1 MGNINY
7 NFTFQPQNKFI
18 LESCYL
24 CFSHKTIM
32 AKKIKDPGLGY
43 ISNKNVQGF
52 INSDGSSNILH
63 LNRSR
68 NFDDLYTYLL
78 ELSWSVFLLLVTLGF
93 IILNTFFA
101 LIYLWIGIEELTI
114 PSGNWWENF
123 LNAFNFSAQTIT
135 TVGYGAISPTGI
147 ISGIVSSVEALA
159 GLMSF
164 SFITGLLYG
173 RFSKPKSSIRFSK
186 SFVVRKFEEN
196 KALMFRVSNKRTS
209 IMIEPDIKVT
219 LTITELDSSG
229 EFKRSFYQL
238 KLERD
243 NITYLPT
250 MWTIVHKIDKDSPL
264 YKYTYE
270 ELNELTA
277 NLYILFQY
285 HEESY
290 SQKLYRLH
298 SYNFEDLKIKTRFKS
313 SVRFSKDGQI
323 ILDHDLLDQT
333 ETFE

>member
-1 MGNINY
+1 
-7 NFTFQPQNKFI
+7 
-18 LESCYL
+18 
-24 CFSHKTIM
+24 M

-43 ISNKNVQGF
+43 SSNKNVQSF
-52 INSDGSSNILH
+52 INPDGSSNILH

-68 NFDDLYTYLL
+68 SFDDMYTYLL
-78 ELSWSVFLLLVTLGF
+78 GLSWTTFLALVTLGF
-93 IILNTFFA
+93 IVLNTFFA
-101 LIYLWIGIEELTI
+101 FIYLWIGIEELTI

-135 TVGYGAISPTGI
+135 TVGYGTISPNGI
-147 ISGIVSSVEALA
+147 ISGIVSSIEALA

-186 SFVVRKFEEN
+186 TFVVRKFEEDR
-196 KALMFRVSNKRTS
+196 ALMFRLTNKRTS

-219 LTITELDSSG
+219 LTITELDESG

-243 NITYLPT
+243 KITYLPT

-264 YKYTYE
+264 FKYTDE
-270 ELNELTA
+270 ALNNLTA

-290 SQKLYRLH
+290 SQKLYKLH
-298 SYNFEDLKIKTRFKS
+298 SYNFEDLKVKTSFKS
-313 SVRFSKDGQI
+313 SVRFSKEGQI
-323 ILDHDLLDQT
+323 ILDHDLLNQT
-333 ETFE
+333 EDFD

>member
-1 MGNINY
+1 
-7 NFTFQPQNKFI
+7 
-18 LESCYL
+18 
-24 CFSHKTIM
+24 M

-43 ISNKNVQGF
+43 NSNKNIQSF
-52 INSDGSSNILH
+52 IKKNGESNILH
-63 LNRSR
+63 LNRKR

-78 ELSWSVFLLLVTLGF
+78 GLSWSVFLTIVTLGF
-93 IILNTFFA
+93 VLLNTFFA

-114 PSGNWWENF
+114 PKGSWFENF

-135 TVGYGAISPTGI
+135 TVGYGAISPNGI
-147 ISGIVSSVEALA
+147 ASGIVSSIEALA

-186 SFVVRKFEEN
+186 SFIVRKFEKER
-196 KALMFRVSNKRTS
+196 ALMFRLANKRTT

-219 LTITELDSSG
+219 LSISDLDKSG

-250 MWTIVHKIDKDSPL
+250 MWTIVHKIDKESPL
-264 YKYTYE
+264 YNYTDE
-270 ELNELTA
+270 ELTKLSA

-290 SQKLYRLH
+290 SQKLYKLH
-298 SYNFEDLKIKTRFKS
+298 SYDFKRLKTNTRFTS
-313 SVRFSKDGQI
+313 SVLFSDNGQI
-323 ILDHDLLDQT
+323 VLDHDLLDKT
-333 ETFE
+333 EPFS